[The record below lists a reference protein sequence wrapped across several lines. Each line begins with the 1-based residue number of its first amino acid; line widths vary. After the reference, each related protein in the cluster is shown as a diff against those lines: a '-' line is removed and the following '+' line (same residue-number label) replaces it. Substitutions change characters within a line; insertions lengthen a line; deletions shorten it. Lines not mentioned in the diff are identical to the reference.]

1 MSALL
6 CSLLLASAAA
16 DGVHAPA
23 PVAPDP
29 VPADTT
35 PTPDGQADV
44 AVEQVDLPPLPAAT
58 SIGGFSNPFRQYEGG
73 SIPGWAY
80 GGDATLFNDY
90 LSLTPS
96 APHKLGW
103 IWSTSPANL
112 STGWEVQFEFHIG
125 GSPSRGAGGGLA
137 LWWTEEPGVVGTTYG
152 HTDSFKGLGIFFDTY
167 EASPTETEPYIVA
180 VVNDGSPL
188 HADAESAPPGL
199 HVKPEI
205 AAKQIAVC
213 FSKYRNLATI
223 GKARVA
229 YDGEKLEM
237 WVDLDHS
244 GTHSTWQ
251 SCLRTEPG
259 DLRLSYLPKVGYFGM
274 SATTGAYGD
283 AHVVYAW
290 RGASLHNAGEVVA
303 TPHVL
308 APGEAAPTHQVTK
321 AASDEQTAVPIAST
335 ELPPGIVEGDAH
347 KQSAPEHQPVHL
359 PPVQEANE
367 QMDHVLAALES
378 NAQMREVLEEVRENV
393 GEILMFVHHLP
404 DGALMHAK
412 PVELPPAM
420 PALSGDVAASFA
432 TSFAEVKASLGAL
445 STAVHG
451 VSKEMDGISKTLTA
465 HEAVLQS
472 VEKAGHR
479 HMEHLAEA
487 LGGGNDVGGDKS
499 VQLRG
504 IENSIGS
511 VKAEL
516 AALKS
521 TVESVREDV
530 SGVRTLA
537 RGSIEEIRKD
547 AKDLHRKL
555 DSAGSSGGGVFPL
568 AVCAQALVVTALF
581 ANRCFMGRG
590 KSHSHLP

>member
-1 MSALL
+1 
-6 CSLLLASAAA
+6 
-16 DGVHAPA
+16 
-23 PVAPDP
+23 
-29 VPADTT
+29 
-35 PTPDGQADV
+35 
-44 AVEQVDLPPLPAAT
+44 
-58 SIGGFSNPFRQYEGG
+58 
-73 SIPGWAY
+73 
-80 GGDATLFNDY
+80 
-90 LSLTPS
+90 
-96 APHKLGW
+96 
-103 IWSTSPANL
+103 
-112 STGWEVQFEFHIG
+112 
-125 GSPSRGAGGGLA
+125 
-137 LWWTEEPGVVGTTYG
+137 
-152 HTDSFKGLGIFFDTY
+152 
-167 EASPTETEPYIVA
+167 
-180 VVNDGSPL
+180 
-188 HADAESAPPGL
+188 
-199 HVKPEI
+199 
-205 AAKQIAVC
+205 
-213 FSKYRNLATI
+213 
-223 GKARVA
+223 
-229 YDGEKLEM
+229 
-237 WVDLDHS
+237 
-244 GTHSTWQ
+244 
-251 SCLRTEPG
+251 
-259 DLRLSYLPKVGYFGM
+259 
-274 SATTGAYGD
+274 
-283 AHVVYAW
+283 
-290 RGASLHNAGEVVA
+290 
-303 TPHVL
+303 
-308 APGEAAPTHQVTK
+308 
-321 AASDEQTAVPIAST
+321 
-335 ELPPGIVEGDAH
+335 
-347 KQSAPEHQPVHL
+347 
-359 PPVQEANE
+359 
-367 QMDHVLAALES
+367 
-378 NAQMREVLEEVRENV
+378 
-393 GEILMFVHHLP
+393 
-404 DGALMHAK
+404 
-412 PVELPPAM
+412 
-420 PALSGDVAASFA
+420 LSGDVAASFA